1 MKLCILVIASHSKE
15 YDELIHLWRSIKY
28 PDWIKIFFVLAEHDS
43 SELISVSGDTIL
55 VRGKDCIC
63 PGILYKT
70 RAAME
75 YLLANEEFDYLLRS
89 NLSSFFNAESL
100 LEFLKDMPGRNAMFG
115 ELVFES
121 FLSGSGYIM
130 TPDVI
135 QRFLDWDYS
144 EEVNPMKMNDDEI
157 VGKFMMLHDIPRFTW
172 NMERATSLKDENA
185 IQIRCHVPRKTIGLN
200 GLESIKTYA
209 SPEHFKEQVD
219 RYNRRF
225 L

>member
-28 PDWIKIFFVLAEHDS
+28 PDWIKLYFVFAEHDS
-43 SELISVSGDTIL
+43 SELVSVSGDTIL
-55 VRGKDCIC
+55 VRGKDSIC
-63 PGILYKT
+63 PGIFYKT

-100 LEFLKDMPGRNAMFG
+100 LEFLKDMPRTNAMFG

-135 QRFLDWDYS
+135 QKFLDWDFQ
-144 EEVNPMKMNDDEI
+144 EDVNPIRMNDDEI
-157 VGKFMMLHDIPRFTW
+157 VGYFMMLYEIPRFTW
-172 NMERATSLKDENA
+172 NMERVESLKDENA
-185 IQIRCHVPRKTIGLN
+185 IQIRCHAPRKTIGLN
-200 GLESIKTYA
+200 GLESIQTYA
-209 SPEHFKEQVD
+209 SPEHFKAQVD
-219 RYNRRF
+219 RYNHRF